1 LFAVEERGNRGGE
14 ICDRIVWR
22 KRRRSGKRHRI
33 LSSRETNDLSAELKF
48 HLRATP
54 FRVRLLGKRA
64 CGFAIVLP

>member
-22 KRRRSGKRHRI
+22 KRRSGGKPHRI
-33 LSSRETNDLSAELKF
+33 ISSRETNDLSAEPEF

-54 FRVRLLGKRA
+54 FGVRLLDKRA
-64 CGFAIVLP
+64 CVFAIALP